1 MRHKVKLFALG
12 GLDEIGKNMY
22 GVEYRDEII
31 VIDAGIKFPDAD
43 MPGVDYIIPDI
54 RYLLDH
60 QDKVKG
66 IFLTHGHEDHIGGLP
81 FVLRQLNVPIYGAA
95 LTLGL
100 VRFKL
105 EEHKLLRK
113 TELHLADENSEFAFK
128 YLRVKFFRTAHSIP
142 DAFGIVV
149 ETPLGQIVH
158 TGDFKFDMT
167 PLGAPANL
175 FTMADIGRRGV
186 LAMLADSTNSEKPGY
201 TPSERM
207 VGQAIRDTFRQ
218 CKGRILFATFASNVH
233 RLQQVVEAASDC
245 GRKIA
250 IVGRSMEKVF
260 RIGQE
265 LGYIRM
271 PKGMLTDVKKLND
284 LADEQVVVIC
294 TGSQGEPNAALTRI
308 ASGSHTH
315 IQIYPGDTVI
325 FSSSPIPGNSRNVH
339 RSIDRLLRAGAEVI
353 YGSIID
359 IHTSGHGCQE
369 DLKLMLN
376 MMKPQYLVP
385 IHGEHRMLLQH
396 SRLAQAVGMDPE
408 RVFVLDNGDTL
419 LVGPDGASKGK
430 RIPHGQLLVKGNK
443 LGEQEESLVTD
454 RRMLST
460 SGVVIVMLALEMPGC
475 RLLSGPDLISRG
487 FVYVKEAGE
496 VMAAATRLA
505 RRQCMRLN
513 KRNIAN
519 VAVWK
524 EAVGQALAA
533 HFDSVMERSPL
544 ILPIIAEVEAGS
556 SGSMG
561 SVGTESARGSR
572 RSARSGRRGKSG
584 KASQSAG
591 ADEQNDGVDLA
602 GSGDEAGGAG
612 KGRGAE
618 ENGRSAEERV
628 SPAVELTSG
637 GR

>member
-1 MRHKVKLFALG
+1 
-12 GLDEIGKNMY
+12 
-22 GVEYRDEII
+22 
-31 VIDAGIKFPDAD
+31 
-43 MPGVDYIIPDI
+43 
-54 RYLLDH
+54 
-60 QDKVKG
+60 
-66 IFLTHGHEDHIGGLP
+66 
-81 FVLRQLNVPIYGAA
+81 
-95 LTLGL
+95 
-100 VRFKL
+100 
-105 EEHKLLRK
+105 
-113 TELHLADENSEFAFK
+113 
-128 YLRVKFFRTAHSIP
+128 
-142 DAFGIVV
+142 
-149 ETPLGQIVH
+149 
-158 TGDFKFDMT
+158 
-167 PLGAPANL
+167 
-175 FTMADIGRRGV
+175 
-186 LAMLADSTNSEKPGY
+186 
-201 TPSERM
+201 
-207 VGQAIRDTFRQ
+207 
-218 CKGRILFATFASNVH
+218 
-233 RLQQVVEAASDC
+233 
-245 GRKIA
+245 
-250 IVGRSMEKVF
+250 
-260 RIGQE
+260 
-265 LGYIRM
+265 
-271 PKGMLTDVKKLND
+271 
-284 LADEQVVVIC
+284 VVIC

-359 IHTSGHGCQE
+359 IHASGHGCQE

-396 SRLAQAVGMDPE
+396 SRLAQAVGMESE

-443 LGEQEESLVTD
+443 LGGQEESLMTD
-454 RRMLST
+454 RKMLST

-505 RRQCMRLN
+505 RRQCARLN
-513 KRNIAN
+513 KRNITN

-556 SGSMG
+556 AGSLGLAG

-572 RSARSGRRGKSG
+572 RSTRSGRRGKPV
-584 KASQSAG
+584 KASQSPG
-591 ADEQNDGVDLA
+591 VDELDDGVDRANSA
-602 GSGDEAGGAG
+602 GKSGDVG
-612 KGRGAE
+612 KVDGAE
-618 ENGRSAEERV
+618 GSGRSAEDGV